1 MIGRIIAR
9 HRLFSANFSTW
20 TKEKWYLY
28 AFGATRIDAIFLQQ
42 TEKSIHS
49 MHCASVWAP
58 LDPDIFIWPHHIHMH
73 IHIRIRKENNCVSSS
88 DSSIRFVLAI
98 IKDKWR
104 LRTEQNSRNRC
115 KVKDG
120 SHRKRF
126 GAKIPEVEMIILIFK
141 TKLLN
146 DRTRIIKDFEN
157 MICVKTKL
165 PLPDSIQ
172 SNPFRPKPIRSP
184 ISCIR
189 LALYSY

>member
-9 HRLFSANFSTW
+9 HRLFSAKFSTW
-20 TKEKWYLY
+20 TKEKWYLD
-28 AFGATRIDAIFLQQ
+28 AFGATQIDAIFLQQ

-58 LDPDIFIWPHHIHMH
+58 LHPDIFIWPHH

-88 DSSIRFVLAI
+88 DSSICFVLAI

-104 LRTEQNSRNRC
+104 LRTEQNSRHRC

-172 SNPFRPKPIRSP
+172 SNPAEADPILDLICVRYTLW
-184 ISCIR
+184 